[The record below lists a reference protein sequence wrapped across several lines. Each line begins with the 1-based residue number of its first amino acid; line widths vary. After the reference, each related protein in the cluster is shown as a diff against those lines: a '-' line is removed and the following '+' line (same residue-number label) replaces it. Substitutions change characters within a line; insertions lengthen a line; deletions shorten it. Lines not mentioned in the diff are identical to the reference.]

1 MTAKPESILL
11 TNSCND
17 CRQNC
22 TTQRPIYQLIINIT
36 LSKDLRKDKTAGEFG
51 RLSILQ
57 FCLKFWFSDLV
68 VIAMVIILKFV
79 TASFKMQFSLIG

>member
-1 MTAKPESILL
+1 MTAKPESNLL

-22 TTQRPIYQLIINIT
+22 TLTQSPIYQLIINIT

-51 RLSILQ
+51 RFSILQ
-57 FCLKFWFSDLV
+57 FCLKCWFSDLV

-79 TASFKMQFSLIG
+79 TASFKMQF